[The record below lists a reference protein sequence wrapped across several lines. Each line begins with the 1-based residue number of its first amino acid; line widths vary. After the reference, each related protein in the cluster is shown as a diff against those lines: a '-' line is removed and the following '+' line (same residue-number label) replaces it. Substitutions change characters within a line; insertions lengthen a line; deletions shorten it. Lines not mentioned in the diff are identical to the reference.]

1 MKKLFITG
9 IVYICLFLLFIGG
22 IYGVSKNWKKGD
34 TEDNKA
40 VAVIDDNAVDR
51 EDALS
56 ASKIGI
62 DMGSSSGA
70 AITEEPL
77 DIDADN
83 KESVTVKGDIS
94 DKVTPFYYK
103 TTADKYLL
111 DMCYANLYNSDDSED
126 NICIAK
132 NISCTY
138 VKSKNVTTYRIFLK
152 DDMTDALGNSLTA
165 DDVIFNYYLRSDL
178 GYTGDGKIYNL
189 PILGLKQ
196 YRYGVKNTDAMDKKI
211 QAKLKNPDK
220 MMKSLIKKYIIRPV
234 LEEEYEWVCS
244 LYNQELYNYITEK
257 YPRKR
262 DLFVYFFAYGTDYKV
277 KRKKLETV
285 MKDIVKSYGADYKKL
300 GKVTGE
306 NYTKEAKS
314 LALSLIQS
322 EKKFKYGVKNIS
334 GIKKINDTTIE
345 ITVLGKRKKGYAG
358 RLMNIYV
365 TSLDKWGNTDLYN
378 GSDSFGF
385 IRGNADK
392 VLKGKNISGDE
403 TGAYEIA
410 QKKEGE
416 YILNRRQNIF

>member
-22 IYGVSKNWKKGD
+22 IYGVSKNWRKGSV
-34 TEDNKA
+34 EDNKA
-40 VAVIDDNAVDR
+40 VAAIEDNTSDR
-51 EDALS
+51 EDVLS
-56 ASKIGI
+56 ASKTGI
-62 DMGSSSGA
+62 DIGSSSGT
-70 AITEEPL
+70 AIKDVDEDKE
-77 DIDADN
+77 
-83 KESVTVKGDIS
+83 ESVTVKGDIS
-94 DKVTPFYYK
+94 DKVTPFYYR

-111 DMCYANLYNSDDSED
+111 DMCYANLYNNDNNDD

-132 NISCTY
+132 SISCTY
-138 VKSKNVTTYRIFLK
+138 IKSKNATTYKVFLK
-152 DDMTDALGNSLTA
+152 DDMTDALGNKITA
-165 DDVIFNYYLRSDL
+165 DDVIFNYYLRADT
-178 GYTGDGKIYNL
+178 GYTGDGNIYNM

-196 YRYGVKNTDAMDKKI
+196 YRYGVKNTDAMNKKINARLKKPDKK
-211 QAKLKNPDK
+211 L
-220 MMKSLIKKYIIRPV
+220 KSLIKKYIIRPV

-277 KRKKLETV
+277 KHKKLETV
-285 MKDIVKSYGADYKKL
+285 IKDMVKSYGADYKKL

-306 NYTKEAKS
+306 DYTKKAKS

-322 EKKFKYGVKNIS
+322 EKKFKYRVKSIS

-345 ITVLGKRKKGYAG
+345 ITVSGKRKKGYAG
-358 RLMNIYV
+358 KLMDVYV
-365 TSLDKWGNTDLYN
+365 TSLEEWGNTALYN

-385 IRGNADK
+385 VRGKADK
-392 VLKGKNISGDE
+392 VLKGKKINGDE
-403 TGAYEIA
+403 TGVYAIA

-416 YILNRRQNIF
+416 YILDKRQ